1 MAHLLHAS
9 PPTTES
15 TTMAEDKQILE
26 LYRSGERNQAFNLLV
41 RQYGEQLY
49 WHIRKLVTD
58 HDDANDLLQNTYV
71 KAWNAIDT
79 FREDSKLYT
88 WLYRIATNEVLT
100 FLNRKKIIG
109 FLSLSSHEAVLERK
123 LAADENFNGTKVQLS
138 LQKAVNKLPPKQKI
152 VFSMRYWEEMKYE
165 DMAQVLDT
173 SAGALKASYHHAYQ
187 KVVDYLKK
195 DLDIEN

>member
-1 MAHLLHAS
+1 MATDDS
-9 PPTTES
+9 R
-15 TTMAEDKQILE
+15 ILE
-26 LYRSGERNQAFNLLV
+26 LYRSGERNQAFNLIV
-41 RQYGEQLY
+41 REYGEQLY
-49 WHIRKLVTD
+49 WHIRKLVAS

-71 KAWNAIDT
+71 KAWNAMDT

-109 FLSLSSHEAVLERK
+109 FLSINANEAAFERK

-138 LQKAVNKLPPKQKI
+138 LQKAVNKLPPKQKV
-152 VFSMRYWEEMKYE
+152 VFSLRYWEEMKYE
-165 DMAQVLDT
+165 DMAEVLDT
-173 SAGALKASYHHAYQ
+173 SPGALKASYHHAYQ

>member
-1 MAHLLHAS
+1 M
-9 PPTTES
+9 TD
-15 TTMAEDKQILE
+15 DKRIME
-26 LYRSGERNQAFNLLV
+26 LYRSGERNQAFNLIV
-41 RQYGEQLY
+41 REYGEQLY
-49 WHIRKLVTD
+49 WHIRKLVAS

-71 KAWNAIDT
+71 KAWNSLET
-79 FREDSKLYT
+79 FREDSRLYT

-109 FLSLSSHEAVLERK
+109 FLSLSAHEAVLERK

-138 LQKAVNKLPPKQKI
+138 LQKAVAKLPPKQKV

-165 DMAQVLDT
+165 DMAEVLDT
-173 SAGALKASYHHAYQ
+173 SAGSLKASYHHAYQ

>member
-1 MAHLLHAS
+1 M
-9 PPTTES
+9 TD
-15 TTMAEDKQILE
+15 DKRIME
-26 LYRSGERNQAFNLLV
+26 LYRNGERNQAFNLIV
-41 RQYGEQLY
+41 REYGEQLY
-49 WHIRKLVTD
+49 WHIRKLVAS
-58 HDDANDLLQNTYV
+58 HEDANDLLQNTYV
-71 KAWNAIDT
+71 KAWAALDT
-79 FREDSKLYT
+79 FREDSRLYT

-123 LAADENFNGTKVQLS
+123 LAADENFNGTKVQLA
-138 LQKAVNKLPPKQKI
+138 LQKAVAKLPPKQKV

-165 DMAQVLDT
+165 DMAEVLDT

-195 DLDIEN
+195 ELDV

>member
-1 MAHLLHAS
+1 MAADDS
-9 PPTTES
+9 R
-15 TTMAEDKQILE
+15 ILE
-26 LYRSGERNQAFNLLV
+26 LYRSGERNQAFNLIV
-41 RQYGEQLY
+41 REYGEQLY
-49 WHIRKLVTD
+49 WHIRKLVAS
-58 HDDANDLLQNTYV
+58 HEDANDLLQNTSV
-71 KAWNAIDT
+71 KAWNAMDT

-109 FLSLSSHEAVLERK
+109 FLSINANEAAFERK

-138 LQKAVNKLPPKQKI
+138 LQKAVNKLPPKQKV
-152 VFSMRYWEEMKYE
+152 VFSLRYWEEMKYE
-165 DMAQVLDT
+165 DMAEVLDT
-173 SAGALKASYHHAYQ
+173 SPGALKASYHHAYQ